1 MKGFLFFIKLQMLA
15 FLNEEKYSSFR
26 DLRKI
31 LNVINYLACWAESL
45 QNKAQGQVESLRVG
59 PMQVEG
65 HL

>member
-1 MKGFLFFIKLQMLA
+1 MLA
-15 FLNEEKYSSFR
+15 FLNKEKYSSFR

-45 QNKAQGQVESLRVG
+45 QDRAQGQVESLRVG
-59 PMQVEG
+59 PVQVEG

>member
-1 MKGFLFFIKLQMLA
+1 MLA

-31 LNVINYLACWAESL
+31 LNVINYLACWPEPL
-45 QNKAQGQVESLRVG
+45 EYRTQGQVKGLLVG
-59 PMQVEG
+59 LVQVEG